1 MKTYI
6 IALCLF
12 SLMALPVL
20 VNSQSAYTREF
31 YKKYKHTEGTTKM
44 VIPGFVVKGGA
55 LIAKAFMK
63 KEEEKLMMKMLGKFG
78 RFRLMNIEDTN
89 PVAKEDVTRL
99 MKSVRNHSYDD
110 LISVNSAGER
120 VHIMAKSG
128 KNKIKGFFI
137 VVSAED
143 SFTLVSIKGSL
154 NIKYLNQ
161 LLKTV
166 MKDDNKI
173 MEKVPDIIRA

>member
-1 MKTYI
+1 MKTLI
-6 IALCLF
+6 LLSFI
-12 SLMALPVL
+12 SLLLTPCL

-31 YKKYKHTEGTTKM
+31 YKKYKRTEGPTKM
-44 VIPGFVVKGGA
+44 VIPGFVIKGGTW
-55 LIAKAFMK
+55 IARAFMK
-63 KEEEKLMMKMLGKFG
+63 DEEEKLMMKMLGKFG
-78 RFRLMNIEDTN
+78 RLRLMNIEDTN
-89 PVAKEDVTRL
+89 PVEHDDVTRL

-110 LISVNSAGER
+110 LISVNSEGER

-137 VVSAED
+137 LVSSED

-154 NIKYLNQ
+154 NIKHLNE

-166 MKDDNKI
+166 LKEEKI
-173 MEKVPDIIRA
+173 MDKVPEVIRA

>member
-1 MKTYI
+1 MKTLI
-6 IALCLF
+6 LLSFI
-12 SLMALPVL
+12 SLLLTPCL

-31 YKKYKHTEGTTKM
+31 YKKYKRTEGTTKM
-44 VIPGFVVKGGA
+44 VIPGFVIKGGTW
-55 LIAKAFMK
+55 IARAFMK
-63 KEEEKLMMKMLGKFG
+63 DEEEKLMMKMLGKFG
-78 RFRLMNIEDTN
+78 RLRLMNIEDTN
-89 PVAKEDVTRL
+89 PVEQDDVTRL

-110 LISVNSAGER
+110 LISVNSEGER

-137 VVSAED
+137 LVSSED

-154 NIKYLNQ
+154 NIKHLNE

-166 MKDDNKI
+166 LKEEKI
-173 MEKVPDIIRA
+173 MDKVPEVIRA